1 VAPGL
6 AYHGSDL
13 AIPVYLVMPVR
24 QPYVVAQCQLMC
36 CGQLFA
42 PLTKVENCRSFG
54 ANVRTE
60 GAHIGEAMVIAKK
73 MAAEQ
78 GISSHRGERTVLSPY
93 HILAGLTYING
104 YDDEAIIAGQ
114 GTCALEILEQVC

>member
-1 VAPGL
+1 
-6 AYHGSDL
+6 
-13 AIPVYLVMPVR
+13 M
-24 QPYVVAQCQLMC
+24 
-36 CGQLFA
+36 
-42 PLTKVENCRSFG
+42 ENCRSFG

-78 GISSHRGERTVLSPY
+78 GERTAIYFRKDVPVIGCL
-93 HILAGLTYING
+93 HAGLTYING

-114 GTCALEILEQVC
+114 GTCALEILEQVAMLFIARFPMRPSTGSAPPQHH